1 MVMMVIMMAMM
12 MMTRIVTMT
21 MMKTEEPPYWPIRK
35 QTQMQGFLKKNK
47 NRHDPRSVNE
57 MVQYES
63 IIIFNPSTN
72 I

>member
-1 MVMMVIMMAMM
+1 MVIMMAMI

-21 MMKTEEPPYWPIRK
+21 MMKTEEPPYLPIRK
-35 QTQMQGFLKKNK
+35 QTQMQGFLKEPK
-47 NRHDPRSVNE
+47 NRPDPRSVNE